1 MYRGGSEG
9 IVQDVELGLKW
20 LEKSAEQGD
29 VNALHVLG
37 LHYVQTQEY
46 EKSVSYWEK
55 AAEQG
60 FPGALF
66 GLGVCYSNGFCVKEI
81 LRPR

>member
-1 MYRGGSEG
+1 
-9 IVQDVELGLKW
+9 

-29 VNALHVLG
+29 ANAQTRLG
-37 LHYVQTQEY
+37 RHYADTEEY

-66 GLGVCYSNGFCVKEI
+66 GLGVCYSNGFGVKEI